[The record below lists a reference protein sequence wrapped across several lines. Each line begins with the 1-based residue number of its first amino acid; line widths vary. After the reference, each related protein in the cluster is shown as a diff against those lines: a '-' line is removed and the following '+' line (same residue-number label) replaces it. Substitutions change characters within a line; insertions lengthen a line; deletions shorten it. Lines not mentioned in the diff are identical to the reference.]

1 MAVAIVSIIC
11 IAMIIVGGMTLS
23 QGILTSADSAATNVE
38 SISVREGDMMR
49 TDLTTVRAVQLS
61 WADYLRVTV
70 KNNGQTKLASF
81 DKWDIIVSYFD
92 GIGTIHSIW
101 LPYSDSIPGNNEWQN
116 ARIGLYGPTEFFEP
130 GILNPSEEMVVLARL
145 NPLPGASTDVNVSLT
160 TPNGIYDTMTFFNL
174 GYTRLTPQS
183 ENITIAGTRYYE
195 LVEGAPADG
204 ASMTCKA
211 EFAENVSG
219 RIILSSV
226 DQPSRS
232 AKYIFPLIGIDG
244 IPAGTWT
251 VYYRCFIG
259 GDGVFPREDDDVC
272 FNIDI
277 IVRKADGS
285 VRATIAAGVASAFI
299 NTGNQGVWMTL
310 NGSYAFPG
318 YTVIDG
324 NDYLEIDYYGQTSQ
338 GPDGG
343 PGYMQL
349 IMDDSTLP
357 VTDQTRIEA

>member
-1 MAVAIVSIIC
+1 MVVAVVAIIC
-11 IAMIIVGGMTLS
+11 IAMIVMGGMTLS
-23 QGILTSADSAATNVE
+23 QGILTSADAAAVNFEEISAL
-38 SISVREGDMMR
+38 EGEITR
-49 TDLTTVRAVQLS
+49 TDLTILRAAKLS
-61 WADYLRVTV
+61 WSDYLRVTV
-70 KNNGQTKLASF
+70 ANSGQTKLANF
-81 DKWDIIVSYFD
+81 DKWDVIVNYEDS
-92 GIGTIHSIW
+92 GGTLYTRW
-101 LPYSDSIPGNNEWQN
+101 LPYTVASPLGNEWQN

-259 GDGVFPREDDDVC
+259 GDGVFPQEDDDVC

-277 IVRKADGS
+277 VIRKADGS